1 MALGTT
7 ATILFADLC
16 GFTRL
21 SNSLDDASLDRLLD
35 RFEGL
40 ALAVLTRHGG
50 RLVKLIGD
58 EVMIVTS
65 SPAVAARIA
74 LDLVEAAEADDLLPG
89 LKAGIS
95 SGPVLVRRGDCFG
108 ATVNRAHRIVD
119 VAPCGDVLSDEPVD
133 GIDSEPAGIVDLRD
147 FGPTTVW
154 SLQQARS
161 RASLASAMEA
171 L

>member
-1 MALGTT
+1 MALGTK

-21 SNSLDDASLDRLLD
+21 SNALDDASLDRLLD

-65 SPAVAARIA
+65 SPAVAACIA
-74 LDLVEAAEADDLLPG
+74 LDLVEAAEADELLPG
-89 LKAGIS
+89 LKVGIS
-95 SGPVLVRRGDCFG
+95 SGPILVRRGDCFG

-119 VAPCGDVLSDEPVD
+119 IAPCGAVLCDEPID
-133 GIDSEPAGIVDLRD
+133 GIGSEPAGMVDLRD
-147 FGPTTVW
+147 FGPTTLW
-154 SLQQARS
+154 SLQQARE
-161 RASLASAMEA
+161 RASLAPAMET